1 MKKILFAS
9 SEAVPFIKTG
19 GLADV
24 AGSLPKYFSKKD
36 YDVRVV
42 IPRYLCMKESFAE
55 KLEPVAECQVQLNW
69 RTQYAGIYETKEDG
83 ITFYFIDNEYY
94 FAGPAP
100 YGQIY
105 QDAEKFGYFSKAV
118 LTILPV
124 IDFCPDVIH
133 CHDWQTGLIPVFL
146 EAWFR
151 GDPFYRH
158 IRTVF
163 TIHNLKFQGRW
174 YIDAVR
180 DVTGLP
186 ESYFTIDTLESYGQ
200 ANLLKGGVVFSDYI
214 TTVSESYA
222 KEIQTTE
229 GGEGLD
235 GLLRARSYRL
245 AGIINGLDY
254 KTWDPAADTG
264 IARKSGGDIAAY
276 KRANKADLQVSFR
289 LTEREDAF
297 LIGMVSRLTDQ
308 KGFDLVDYILD
319 EILSDERIQII
330 ALGTGEER
338 YENMFRYYEEKY
350 PGRVSANIYYSEDA
364 ARKIYASCDAF
375 LMPSLF
381 EPCGLS
387 QLISL
392 RYGTVPLVRETGGLK
407 DTVEPYNEF
416 EHTGTGFSF
425 HNYNAHEML
434 YMIRYA
440 RKIYELYPEEWQG
453 IIRRGMAMDFSW
465 EKSSGQYAEI
475 YDALIA
481 EEERRKDEEEKR
493 REEQERLEQK
503 RKEEELLMRMRLEK
517 QLEREEEERKRKEE
531 ETARKKAAAAAKRK
545 ATLAAKKKAAE
556 EAARKEKAEAEK
568 AAKLSSGE
576 KKDGAEKDEKAAAV
590 KTVKTAKTKPE
601 KKKASPET
609 AVSDKGGT
617 KKTTGKSASGRQK
630 KK

>member
-24 AGSLPKYFSKKD
+24 AGSLPRYFSKKE

-42 IPRYLCMKESFAE
+42 IPKYLCMKETFAE
-55 KLEPVAECQVQLNW
+55 KLELVAECQVQLNW
-69 RTQYAGIYETKEDG
+69 RTQYAGIYKTEEDG
-83 ITFYFIDNEYY
+83 ITFYLIDNEYY

-105 QDAEKFGYFSKAV
+105 QDAEKFAYFSKAV
-118 LTILPV
+118 LTMLPV

-133 CHDWQTGLIPVFL
+133 CHDWQTGVIPAFL
-146 EAWFR
+146 EAQFR
-151 GDPFYRH
+151 GDAFYRH

-174 YIDAVR
+174 YIDAIR

-200 ANLLKGGVVFSDYI
+200 ANLLKGGLVFSDYI

-222 KEIQTTE
+222 KEIQTSE

-245 AGIINGLDY
+245 AGIVNGLDY
-254 KTWDPAADTG
+254 KMWDPAADTQ
-264 IARKSGGDIAAY
+264 IACRFDGDIVSY
-276 KRANKADLQVSFR
+276 KKENKADLQASFG

-297 LIGMVSRLTDQ
+297 VIGMVSRLTDQ

-319 EILSDERIQII
+319 EILYDERLQLIV
-330 ALGTGEER
+330 LGTGEER

-350 PGRVSANIYYSEDA
+350 PGRVSANIYYSEET
-364 ARKIYASCDAF
+364 ARKIYASCDVF

-407 DTVEPYNEF
+407 DTVESYNEF

-440 RKIYELYPEEWQG
+440 HKIYELYPEEWLD
-453 IIRRGMAMDFSW
+453 IIRRGMDMDYSW

-475 YDALIA
+475 YDALI
-481 EEERRKDEEEKR
+481 EEEEKRKDEEEKR

-531 ETARKKAAAAAKRK
+531 ETAKKKAAAAAKRK
-545 ATLAAKKKAAE
+545 ATIAAKKKAAE

-568 AAKLSSGE
+568 A
-576 KKDGAEKDEKAAAV
+576 EKDEKAAAV
-590 KTVKTAKTKPE
+590 KTEKTEKTKPQN
-601 KKKASPET
+601 KKASPEK
-609 AVSDKGGT
+609 AVPDKEEK
-617 KKTTGKSASGRQK
+617 KKTTGKPASGRQK